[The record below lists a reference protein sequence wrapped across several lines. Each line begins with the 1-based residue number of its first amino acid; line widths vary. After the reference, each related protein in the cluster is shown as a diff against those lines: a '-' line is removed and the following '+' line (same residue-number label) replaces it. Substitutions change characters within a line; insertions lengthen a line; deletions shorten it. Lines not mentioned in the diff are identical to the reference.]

1 MYVMTTKTQLAMF
14 AIATVAIMS
23 FSFIPAF
30 AQDVGHSLPITA
42 PSSGEAKKVETDR
55 SVCNGTGKVITT
67 GYVSTNPEDYVKI
80 IADAS
85 DCQSHTKTTGYV
97 TVNNN
102 HFGSFSTSD
111 DYKKFTFSGNLNV
124 GDKVIVAVTYT
135 T

>member
-1 MYVMTTKTQLAMF
+1 MTSKTQLAMV
-14 AIATVAIMS
+14 AIAAVAIMS

-67 GYVSTNPEDYVKI
+67 AYVSTNPQDYVKVI
-80 IADAS
+80 TDAS
-85 DCQSHTKTTGYV
+85 DCQSHTYTSGYV
-97 TVNNN
+97 TVEGN
-102 HFGSFSTSD
+102 HFGSFSTSS
-111 DYKKFTFSGNLNV
+111 DYRTFMFSGSINA
-124 GDKVIVAVTYT
+124 GDKVIVSVTYT